1 MGQLREI
8 MQTTQIMEKSTKS
21 TSHKIEIASFI
32 LGVIGLIWSAFII
45 NTCAIAFIYLSDI
58 QDVIRNAKEYYIE
71 NFTNVKNEASNV
83 WCSQLDFISLWLREV
98 LIAICLLSSCQF
110 IANLQLMFGIKERK
124 ASFVKWWLVVKF
136 IEIFLVFWLF
146 LFELSLF
153 IYESDVEK
161 SINGTALSWI
171 LVSFFLFILLNIFL
185 WNMVSKVHKNFKEE
199 DNVEKSLNRRFAY
212 SLHYDDIEIA
222 KAKGKY
228 MKF

>member
-45 NTCAIAFIYLSDI
+45 STCAIAFIYLSDI

-71 NFTNVKNEASNV
+71 NFTNVKNKSSNV

-98 LIAICLLSSCQF
+98 LIAICLISSCQF
-110 IANLQLMFGIKERK
+110 LANLQLMFGIKERK
-124 ASFVKWWLVVKF
+124 ASFVNWWLVVKF
-136 IEIFLVFWLF
+136 IEIFLIFWLF
-146 LFELSLF
+146 LFELFLF

-185 WNMVSKVHKNFKEE
+185 WNMVSKVHKDFKEG
-199 DNVEKSLNRRFAY
+199 DDVEKSLNRRFAH
-212 SLHYDDIEIA
+212 SLHYDDIESA